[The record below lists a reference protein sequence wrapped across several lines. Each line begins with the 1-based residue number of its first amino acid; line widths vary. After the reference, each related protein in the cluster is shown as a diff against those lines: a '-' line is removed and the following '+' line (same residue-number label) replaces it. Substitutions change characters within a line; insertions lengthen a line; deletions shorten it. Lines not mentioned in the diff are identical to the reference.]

1 MKILGNGVD
10 IIKNSRI
17 EKAIKNK
24 KFIYKIYSNEEILIA
39 SKTVNKS
46 NFYANRFAAK
56 EAFMKALGTGNKFIN
71 FKDISVKK
79 LKSGKPK
86 IIITKK
92 IKDFIKRRYKVK
104 KFKIFVSLSDEKNY
118 SIAYVIINTE

>member
-1 MKILGNGVD
+1 
-10 IIKNSRI
+10 
-17 EKAIKNK
+17 
-24 KFIYKIYSNEEILIA
+24 
-39 SKTVNKS
+39 
-46 NFYANRFAAK
+46 
-56 EAFMKALGTGNKFIN
+56 MKALGTGNKFIN